1 MTFRRS
7 STQKTNIPKRLLP
20 TKKAQT
26 AKQYYRA
33 GIHLHISKHNIH
45 QQDYHW
51 ASCPAQRGRISQH
64 FHTILRF
71 VISLMMQ
78 SQERRPPMSEAHIAA
93 SSQTAL
99 PRQAFQVQ
107 WKRGMWPMIYRTWS
121 THKTIITYHTPY
133 RPPYAESPNSQ
144 ALLTEKHMCKH
155 HRITHQRHNPWASRP
170 AHRCSIPATW
180 WPAKAHKSA
189 SHQPWQR
196 MGFLLPKHPLLL
208 QNTKQFEPT
217 NDAHRTIC
225 GDASQLKV
233 LRNPRSRNL
242 EMEKKR

>member
-1 MTFRRS
+1 MQSADQWPPMSDEDHIAESSETEFPQQSFKSNKRKPCMTFRRS

-121 THKTIITYHTPY
+121 THKTIIRKPKFSSIVNREAYVQASSYH
-133 RPPYAESPNSQ
+133 S
-144 ALLTEKHMCKH
+144 
-155 HRITHQRHNPWASRP
+155 
-170 AHRCSIPATW
+170 PAT
-180 WPAKAHKSA
+180 
-189 SHQPWQR
+189 
-196 MGFLLPKHPLLL
+196 
-208 QNTKQFEPT
+208 
-217 NDAHRTIC
+217 
-225 GDASQLKV
+225 
-233 LRNPRSRNL
+233 
-242 EMEKKR
+242 